1 MSENT
6 PFDKATYESS
16 RTYLKSAL
24 EHMLEAGR
32 STRELS
38 EFALEKFGDEFLPYL
53 QQFLRDVCCGQIV
66 VDGLTRS
73 AMTALL
79 GYQVSDEE
87 RERLIRETAY
97 MLAEQ
102 RCFWMGSSEQD
113 WLEAERQVD
122 MQLARAAG
130 LMAQG
135 GEALASATALME
147 KELANSRK
155 AVKAWLDENFP
166 ASPAAKRTASR
177 KQTSAAVVKSTPV
190 RKRASGRTRPAP
202 VKRLAGK
209 MATVKKT
216 AATGNKA
223 ATTKKQ
229 AATTIKKKAAATT
242 RKKTA
247 AARLKV
253 PTTKKKAAVST
264 RKKVSTKKRSA
275 RGRLTRR

>member
-1 MSENT
+1 MSEYT
-6 PFDKATYESS
+6 PFDMATYESS

-53 QQFLRDVCCGQIV
+53 QQFLRDVCCGQII

-73 AMTALL
+73 AMSALL

-87 RERLIRETAY
+87 RERMIREAAY
-97 MLAEQ
+97 LRAEQ

-135 GEALASATALME
+135 GKALASATALME

-155 AVKAWLDENFP
+155 VVMAWLDENFP
-166 ASPAAKRTASR
+166 ASPAAKRTSGR
-177 KQTSAAVVKSTPV
+177 KQAPVHAVKSTPV
-190 RKRASGRTRPAP
+190 RKRASGRARPGP

-209 MATVKKT
+209 TATVKKT

-223 ATTKKQ
+223 ATTKKK
-229 AATTIKKKAAATT
+229 AATTT
-242 RKKTA
+242 RKKPVVTRAKA
-247 AARLKV
+247 A
-253 PTTKKKAAVST
+253 TTKKKAAVST
-264 RKKVSTKKRSA
+264 RKKVSTKKRVT
-275 RGRLTRR
+275 RGKLKRR